1 MKLTRTAFAAVAA
14 VIAIAGLAIVGTQ
27 PASAAVKSKQTAGVT
42 KAKANKPLS
51 GTIYGNRR
59 RGGYSVKKADVISG
73 GPASDPAAQGYYP
86 SGGLDDD
93 FSYTRPSGPF
103 GGYTPYMH

>member
-1 MKLTRTAFAAVAA
+1 MKLTRTACVALAAVL
-14 VIAIAGLAIVGTQ
+14 AIAGTQ

-42 KAKANKPLS
+42 KASAHKPLK
-51 GTIYGNRR
+51 GVIYGNRR
-59 RGGYSVKKADVISG
+59 RGGYSFHKADVISG
-73 GPASDPAAQGYYP
+73 GPAGDPAAQGYYP

-93 FSYTRPSGPF
+93 FFATRPSGPF

>member
-1 MKLTRTAFAAVAA
+1 MKLTRTAFAALAA
-14 VIAIAGLAIVGTQ
+14 VLAIAGTQ
-27 PASAAVKSKQTAGVT
+27 PASAAVKHPKSGVT
-42 KAKANKPLS
+42 KASAHKPLH
-51 GTIYGNRR
+51 GVIYGNRR

-73 GPASDPAAQGYYP
+73 GPAGDPAAQGYYP

-93 FSYTRPSGPF
+93 MFSTRPSGPF

>member
-1 MKLTRTAFAAVAA
+1 MKFTIPAIATLAAVLA
-14 VIAIAGLAIVGTQ
+14 VATSH
-27 PASAAVKSKQTAGVT
+27 PASAAVKHHKHQTASAT
-42 KAKANKPLS
+42 EHKPLT

-59 RGGYSVKKADVISG
+59 RGGYSFHKADVISG
-73 GPASDPAAQGYYP
+73 GPAGDPAAQGYYP

-93 FSYTRPSGPF
+93 LFYTMPKGPF